1 MTVERESVG
10 ATHYEVLG
18 VPRDADRQTIA
29 RAYRA
34 AMRRLHPDAAE
45 AVAPDS
51 VDELAAVQEAWRI
64 LQDADVRASYDR
76 ELATPSDVWSD
87 LGWGVAVDAPDDE
100 GPETGT
106 SYARPGADGEDA
118 PDAGDQVDPWRIP
131 FAAGAVRIPP
141 PPPPAGKPRR
151 GVLDWSLSVAAAVL
165 AGAVAVMWLLWRDEV
180 APSYAPWDSVPLG
193 GFVAA
198 IGVLMTVVMFADGRS
213 AQSGTPERAASF
225 GVGGIMAPIGLALLV
240 GGGIHTTLLGAAEAG
255 LVLTVVL
262 AVRRRVRT
270 VRRAAADEQAR
281 MTAYHRSAEWN
292 RIREAL
298 RARGSRVE
306 ESQGHLCL
314 DEPWRIRTVDPTTRE
329 ESRRDVPGG
338 LPRGAWV
345 VVTKRGR
352 VLCTAPPGALEAW
365 LACWGRTRADL

>member
-45 AVAPDS
+45 AVAAGS
-51 VDELAAVQEAWRI
+51 ADEIAAVQEAWRV
-64 LQDADVRASYDR
+64 LQDADARASYDH
-76 ELATPSDVWSD
+76 ELSTPSDVWSG
-87 LGWGVAVDAPDDE
+87 LGWGVAVDAPDGEDS
-100 GPETGT
+100 GT
-106 SYARPGADGEDA
+106 APPYAWPDADGEDA
-118 PDAGDQVDPWRIP
+118 PDTGDQVDPWRTP
-131 FAAGAVRIPP
+131 FAAGAVSIPTPP
-141 PPPPAGKPRR
+141 PPTGRPRW
-151 GVLDWSLSVAAAVL
+151 GALDWILTVAAAVL
-165 AGAVAVMWLLWRDEV
+165 VGAAAVMWLSWRDEV

-198 IGVLMTVVMFADGRS
+198 IGVLMPVVMFADGRS
-213 AQSGTPERAASF
+213 AQRGTPERAASF
-225 GVGGIMAPIGLALLV
+225 GVGGVMAPMGLALLV
-240 GGGIHTTLLGAAEAG
+240 GSGIHTALLGAAEAG

-281 MTAYHRSAEWN
+281 MSAYHRSAEWN

-306 ESQGHLCL
+306 ESGGALCL
-314 DEPWRIRTVDPTTRE
+314 DEPDRIRTVDPTTRE
-329 ESRRDVPGG
+329 EFRRDVVGG

-345 VVTKRGR
+345 VFDKRHR
-352 VLCTAPPGALEAW
+352 VLATAPPGALEAW